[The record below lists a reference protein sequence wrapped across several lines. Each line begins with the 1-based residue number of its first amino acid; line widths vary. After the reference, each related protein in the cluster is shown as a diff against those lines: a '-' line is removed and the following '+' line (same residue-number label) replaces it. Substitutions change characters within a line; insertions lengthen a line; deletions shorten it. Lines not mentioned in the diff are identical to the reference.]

1 MVCTIL
7 FAAQIRRD
15 EGKVG
20 ISMVKDGGLDE
31 LAMLLGL
38 TNGSSNIVSGATSG
52 CRLSARTR
60 GYRHTHT
67 C

>member
-1 MVCTIL
+1 MSI
-7 FAAQIRRD
+7 
-15 EGKVG
+15 
-20 ISMVKDGGLDE
+20 VKDGGLDE

-60 GYRHTHT
+60 GYRHTHICIGTHTQNT